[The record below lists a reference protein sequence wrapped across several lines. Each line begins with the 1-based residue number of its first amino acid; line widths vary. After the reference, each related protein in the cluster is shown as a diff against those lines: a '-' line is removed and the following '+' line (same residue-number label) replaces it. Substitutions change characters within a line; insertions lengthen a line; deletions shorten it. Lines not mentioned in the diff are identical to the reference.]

1 MGNFSQENSLLVKCL
16 SIGLLV
22 IILFMILGM
31 TQSLVDEREERK
43 NDAIQDIV
51 KKWGGDQVVSGPMIE
66 IPYVNLD
73 GENVNLYAFPKN
85 LEYTVDVTPEVLHR
99 SIFDAVVYRSKFH
112 IQGNYEPISQ
122 IFSSIGIDEENIF
135 WDKSKLVLG
144 VSGVA
149 GIQEGVSVT
158 WNNKNINLEAGEV
171 PSFANAGVKGPLPIT
186 GKDSYAFSLD
196 LSLNGSE
203 GIHFRPM
210 GSNFKLAMKSSWNQ
224 PSFNGDFLPDTRDI
238 QKDGFSA
245 SWNMNK
251 YSLENPNFIENYN
264 PARAPEPEFQ
274 DFPLTR
280 KFKQFFGDEEDET
293 TLANGYQ
300 SPHANSFGVNFNIP
314 VDQYQQT
321 TRSIKYGILVI
332 VLTFLVFFFSEILA
346 KQKIHPI
353 NYFLVGLSLTIFYVL
368 LLSISEF
375 IPFDIAY
382 VIAAAANILL
392 ISGYSSSIFKKKHL
406 SIILGGLLILIYGF
420 LFILLRLEELSLI
433 IGSIALFLILATVM
447 MLSRN
452 INWYTVTSG
461 TPKGE

>member
-16 SIGLLV
+16 SIGFLV
-22 IILFMILGM
+22 IILFIILNM
-31 TQSLVDEREERK
+31 TQSLVDEREGRREE
-43 NDAIQDIV
+43 AIQDIV
-51 KKWGGDQVVSGPMIE
+51 KKWGGNQIVSGPMIE

-112 IQGNYEPISQ
+112 IQGSYEPISQ
-122 IFSSIGIDEENIF
+122 IFSSLGIDEKKIF
-135 WDKSKLVLG
+135 WNNSKLVLG

-149 GIQEGVSVT
+149 GIQEGVTVS
-158 WNNKNINLEAGEV
+158 WNNKNINLESGEV
-171 PSFANAGVKGPLPIT
+171 PSFVNAGLKGSLPIS

-210 GSNFKLAMKSSWNQ
+210 GSNFKLDMKSPWNQ

-251 YSLENPNFIENYN
+251 YSLENPSFIENYD
-264 PARAPEPEFQ
+264 PARAPEPEQ
-274 DFPLTR
+274 DFPLTK
-280 KFKQFFGDEEDET
+280 KFKQFLGDEESDIA
-293 TLANGYQ
+293 LPVGYQ
-300 SPHANSFGVNFNIP
+300 NPHTSSFGVNFNIP

-353 NYFLVGLSLTIFYVL
+353 NYFLVGLSLTLFYVL
-368 LLSISEF
+368 LLAMSEF
-375 IPFDIAY
+375 IAFDRAY
-382 VIAAAANILL
+382 VVAATANILL
-392 ISGYSSSIFKKKHL
+392 ISGYSSFIFKRKHL
-406 SIILGGLLILIYGF
+406 ALILGVSLAFIYGF
-420 LFILLRLEELSLI
+420 MFILLRLEELSLI
-433 IGSIALFLILATVM
+433 IGSIALFVILGAVM

-452 INWYTVTSG
+452 VNWYTVTSG